1 MQKQYCIGI
10 NGQKEGPLGKG
21 YSKQQ
26 GQHCRSFDFDLIKGG
41 EGVDREEWSVM
52 CKNQVVVDVMGF
64 RVSLQ
69 EYWANVC
76 ETDSLAALRTDMF
89 EITR

>member
-1 MQKQYCIGI
+1 M
-10 NGQKEGPLGKG
+10 E
-21 YSKQQ
+21 
-26 GQHCRSFDFDLIKGG
+26 
-41 EGVDREEWSVM
+41 REEWSVM

-76 ETDSLAALRTDMF
+76 ETDSLAALMH
-89 EITR
+89 